1 MASNKNNIKIHQHIK
16 VVPPSSSSQTTTTT
30 VPLTF
35 FNIIW
40 LRLHPVE
47 RIFFYAL
54 PNSQSSPSFFFQ
66 QIVPNLKSSLSLTLQ
81 HFLPLAG
88 KIVWPSDSSKPFMQF
103 NPNDNDNG
111 VSLFIAESDAD
122 FNHVIGNSPHEAS
135 LSRSFIPNL
144 ESSHL
149 CASVISLQITLFPS
163 RGFSLGIAPHHAV
176 FDGKSSSMFIK
187 AWAYLCKKTIETGE
201 SPPLLP
207 ELEPLF
213 NRDIIKDTTENNSVE
228 ILSKLF
234 PAENGNERSL
244 KIFPSEPKLEES
256 VRATFKL
263 TREDLDKIK
272 QRVLSKWEI
281 IDTNESKPKP
291 ATLSSFILTCA
302 YSLVCFAKAIHEVEK
317 EKEKFAFLFAVDCRA
332 RLEPPIPD
340 NYFGNCISGHFI
352 DKNPLDFIKE
362 DGVFL
367 VAKCIFEKIKMI
379 KEKGVSEGNAFDV
392 FDTLSS
398 LNKEGYEI
406 LGVSGS
412 NRFGLYENDFGYGRP
427 EKVEIVAIDRGLSIG
442 FGDSKDGNGGV
453 EIGLVLKKHVMD
465 LFSTLFLEGLQIL
478 SSNDESLLIYKL
490 NIKKS
495 IKTKQ
500 RNNRG

>member
-16 VVPPSSSSQTTTTT
+16 VVPPSSSSQTTTT

-35 FNIIW
+35 FDIIW
-40 LRLHPVE
+40 LRFHPVE

-66 QIVPNLKSSLSLTLQ
+66 EIVPNLKSSLSLTLQ

-88 KIVWPSDSSKPFMQF
+88 KIVWPSDSSKPFIHF

-111 VSLFIAESDAD
+111 VSLLIAESDAD

-149 CASVISLQITLFPS
+149 CASIISLQITLFPS
-163 RGFSLGIAPHHAV
+163 RGFSIGITTHHVV
-176 FDGKSSSMFIK
+176 FDGKSSFMFIK
-187 AWAYLCKKTIETGE
+187 AWAYLCNKTIEVGE

-207 ELEPLF
+207 ELEHLF
-213 NRDIIKDTTENNSVE
+213 NRDIIKDTTENNSIE
-228 ILSKLF
+228 ILSKLS

-244 KIFPSEPKLEES
+244 KVFPSEPKLQDS
-256 VRATFKL
+256 LRATFKL

-281 IDTNESKPKP
+281 MDTNESKPKP
-291 ATLSSFILTCA
+291 ETLSSFILTCA
-302 YSLVCFAKAIHEVEK
+302 YSLVCIAKAIHEVEK
-317 EKEKFAFLFAVDCRA
+317 EKEKFAFGFAVDCRG

-340 NYFGNCISGHFI
+340 NYFGNCLSGHFI
-352 DKNPLDFIKE
+352 DTNPMDFIKE

-379 KEKGVSEGNAFDV
+379 KENGVLEGSIFDGL
-392 FDTLSS
+392 DKQSS

-406 LGVSGS
+406 FVVSGS
-412 NRFGLYENDFGYGRP
+412 NRFGVYENDFGYGRP
-427 EKVEIVAIDRGLSIG
+427 EKVEIVSIDKALSIG
-442 FGDSKDGNGGV
+442 LGDSKDGNGGV
-453 EIGLVLKKHVMD
+453 EIGLVLNKHVMD
-465 LFSTLFLEGLQIL
+465 LFSTLFLEGLCG
-478 SSNDESLLIYKL
+478 N
-490 NIKKS
+490 
-495 IKTKQ
+495 
-500 RNNRG
+500 